1 MTSDVP
7 FPIGWF
13 PRSAREAILNEF
25 DGRCPTVREVIS
37 LPDGY
42 WLSVPNIGFCTLSRM
57 RAVANSAV
65 GPGDKRPL
73 AAKTL
78 AELQATYQHL
88 IGTMRDLQRDVE
100 EIRIEIRHR
109 EVCSAAAEERL

>member
-1 MTSDVP
+1 MTSEVS

-13 PRSAREAILNEF
+13 SRPAREAILNEF
-25 DGRCPTVREVIS
+25 CGRCPTVREVLS

-42 WLSVPNIGFCTLSRM
+42 WLSVPNIGFSTLSRM
-57 RAVANSAV
+57 RVVANSASET
-65 GPGDKRPL
+65 GDKRPL

-78 AELQATYQHL
+78 TELQATYQHL
-88 IGTMRDLQRDVE
+88 LGTMKGLQRDVE

-109 EVCSAAAEERL
+109 EFCLSVAEKRR